1 MEIMKKFEERFEE
14 FVSTKENQSEYY
26 ISTDGLVCCDGN
38 VVIYDEDLVD
48 GHLPFNFGKVEGCF
62 DCCSCPSLTSL
73 EGSPKEVGRNFD
85 CSYCT
90 SLTTLEGAQQKVGGT
105 FRCYK
110 CTSLT

>member
-1 MEIMKKFEERFEE
+1 MKKFEERFEE

-62 DCCSCPSLTSL
+62 DCCICPSLTSL
-73 EGSPKEVGRNFD
+73 EGAPQEVGGDFCCAGWD
-85 CSYCT
+85 ALSAVKG
-90 SLTTLEGAQQKVGGT
+90 SP
-105 FRCYK
+105 
-110 CTSLT
+110 